1 MGYIT
6 VQALKDQFRDERQK
20 VDHVTKTCEQL
31 TTAPHDDTNLHQ
43 SPTTD
48 REARGSSV
56 DLLESSVDASP
67 TAKPATAQGE
77 GLKELQE
84 AVQSLEEKCTKVEE
98 KLRAK
103 GVILADRLTA
113 VGNFDKDF
121 NKFHKE
127 LDCVVDEL
135 SECQPVMNDDEAVKE
150 QIEKT
155 DVSGQVPLLCLNIF
169 AMYSICLSVCLSVYC
184 VCVCVCDCMRVCF
197 VCVCVHMCV
206 CLCMFVSVYVCLSSV
221 SMYTVQ
227 YVLHCIC
234 NIYQDV
240 TLLQILLS

>member
-31 TTAPHDDTNLHQ
+31 TTAPRDDTDLHQ

-169 AMYSICLSVCLSVYC
+169 AMYSMWLSVCLSLSVYC
-184 VCVCVCDCMRVCF
+184 VCVCVTACVCVLCVYAYTC
-197 VCVCVHMCV
+197 VCVCVCLFVCMCV
-206 CLCMFVSVYVCLSSV
+206 CLSIICVYVCLCV
-221 SMYTVQ
+221 YMYTVQ

-234 NIYQDV
+234 KM
-240 TLLQILLS
+240 